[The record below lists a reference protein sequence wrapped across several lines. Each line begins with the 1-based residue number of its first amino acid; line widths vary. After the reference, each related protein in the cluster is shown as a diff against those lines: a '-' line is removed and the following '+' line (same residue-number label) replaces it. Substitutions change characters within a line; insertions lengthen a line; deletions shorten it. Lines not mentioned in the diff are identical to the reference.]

1 MITLG
6 WVTLLLL
13 VVLFA
18 GLPVAF
24 GLGTTSVLL
33 IGLFGLPMKIIA
45 NTMFTSLDSFVV
57 IAIPLFILMSRV
69 LLDGRVGD
77 DLFEVMNVWVRH
89 LPGGLAIATILACA
103 FFAAISG
110 SGAATAAT
118 IGMVAYPAMLGR
130 GYQKK
135 FILGLLACGGTLGIL
150 IPPSI
155 PLIIFGAV
163 TEESIGK
170 LFIAGIIPGLVLTAV
185 LIVYA
190 IYRSKRGGYMPMEAA
205 SWRERFRVTRR
216 NLWGIAL
223 PFLILGGIYIG
234 VFTPGGICAGYSV
247 VTGAGFPVGVAA
259 FGDDVNTG
267 AVEGFTNGELLT
279 YRLWDSQA
287 GAEYAADASYSE
299 GGDHYAANGLSQLR
313 LSSSHRLVPAEGN
326 HFQYVR
332 TDNNQSLVVGTATLD
347 GSSLVTGDEI
357 GVFTPGGLC
366 AGASTVT
373 ADGFPVGIAAWGD
386 DPNSAPIDGF
396 RTGESFSFRYYEAAA
411 GAEYAATAHF
421 TEGPQAYQANAVT
434 QLTLSGVRGG
444 GGGADAAD
452 PGELL

>member
-6 WVTLLLL
+6 WVTGLLL

-24 GLGTTSVLL
+24 SLGATSVLL
-33 IGLFGLPMKIIA
+33 IGLFDLPLKIIA

-57 IAIPLFILMSRV
+57 IAIPLFVLMSRV

-170 LFIAGIIPGLVLTAV
+170 LFIAGVIPGLVLTAV
-185 LIVYA
+185 LIAYA
-190 IYRSKRGGYMPMEAA
+190 VYRSKRGGYLPMERA
-205 SWRERFRVTRR
+205 SWSERFRVTRR

-223 PFLILGGIYIG
+223 PFLILGGIYTG
-234 VFTPGGICAGYSV
+234 VFTP
-247 VTGAGFPVGVAA
+247 T
-259 FGDDVNTG
+259 
-267 AVEGFTNGELLT
+267 
-279 YRLWDSQA
+279 
-287 GAEYAADASYSE
+287 
-299 GGDHYAANGLSQLR
+299 
-313 LSSSHRLVPAEGN
+313 
-326 HFQYVR
+326 
-332 TDNNQSLVVGTATLD
+332 
-347 GSSLVTGDEI
+347 
-357 GVFTPGGLC
+357 
-366 AGASTVT
+366 
-373 ADGFPVGIAAWGD
+373 
-386 DPNSAPIDGF
+386 
-396 RTGESFSFRYYEAAA
+396 EAAA
-411 GAEYAATAHF
+411 VGLTYSLFITLFIYRTLRLRDLPKLCLDAVGTSCMIALIITGALLFGRVLTMVEIPQTLTELIISWKLSPFMFVLAMNILMVFLGCILETVSIILLTVPLVAPIMSVLGIDPIWYAIVLTVNMEMALVTPPVGMNLYVINGLDEDIRMSEVIQGVAPFIVILGAFLLF
-421 TEGPQAYQANAVT
+421 TMLFPPMST
-434 QLTLSGVRGG
+434 WLPSMMK
-444 GGGADAAD
+444 
-452 PGELL
+452 

>member
-24 GLGTTSVLL
+24 SLGTTSVLL
-33 IGLFGLPMKIIA
+33 IGLFDLPMKIIA

-170 LFIAGIIPGLVLTAV
+170 LFIAGVIPGLVLTAV
-185 LIVYA
+185 LIAYA
-190 IYRSKRGGYMPMEAA
+190 IYRSKRGGYMPMEPA

-223 PFLILGGIYIG
+223 PFLILGGIYTG
-234 VFTPGGICAGYSV
+234 VFTP
-247 VTGAGFPVGVAA
+247 T
-259 FGDDVNTG
+259 
-267 AVEGFTNGELLT
+267 
-279 YRLWDSQA
+279 
-287 GAEYAADASYSE
+287 
-299 GGDHYAANGLSQLR
+299 
-313 LSSSHRLVPAEGN
+313 
-326 HFQYVR
+326 
-332 TDNNQSLVVGTATLD
+332 
-347 GSSLVTGDEI
+347 
-357 GVFTPGGLC
+357 
-366 AGASTVT
+366 
-373 ADGFPVGIAAWGD
+373 
-386 DPNSAPIDGF
+386 
-396 RTGESFSFRYYEAAA
+396 EAAA
-411 GAEYAATAHF
+411 VGLTYSLFITLFIYRTLKLRDLPKLCLDAVGTSCMIALIITGALLF
-421 TEGPQAYQANAVT
+421 GRV
-434 QLTLSGVRGG
+434 LTLVEIPQRLTALIIEWKLSAFMFVVAMNILMLFLGCILETVSIILLTVPLVAPILVTLNIDPIWYAIVLTVNMEMALVTPPVGMNLYVINGLDEDIHMSEVIQGV
-444 GGGADAAD
+444 APFILIMAVF
-452 PGELL
+452 LLFTMLFPPMSTWLPSMMK

>member
-24 GLGTTSVLL
+24 SLGSTSVLL
-33 IGLFGLPMKIIA
+33 IGLFDLPMKIIA

-118 IGMVAYPAMLGR
+118 IGMVAYPAMLER
-130 GYQKK
+130 GYEKK

-205 SWRERFRVTRR
+205 SWPERFRVTRR

-223 PFLILGGIYIG
+223 PFLILGGIYTG
-234 VFTPGGICAGYSV
+234 VFTP
-247 VTGAGFPVGVAA
+247 T
-259 FGDDVNTG
+259 
-267 AVEGFTNGELLT
+267 
-279 YRLWDSQA
+279 
-287 GAEYAADASYSE
+287 
-299 GGDHYAANGLSQLR
+299 
-313 LSSSHRLVPAEGN
+313 
-326 HFQYVR
+326 
-332 TDNNQSLVVGTATLD
+332 
-347 GSSLVTGDEI
+347 
-357 GVFTPGGLC
+357 
-366 AGASTVT
+366 
-373 ADGFPVGIAAWGD
+373 
-386 DPNSAPIDGF
+386 
-396 RTGESFSFRYYEAAA
+396 EAAA
-411 GAEYAATAHF
+411 VGLTYSLFITLFIYRTLKLRDLPKLCLDAVGTSCMIALIITGALLF
-421 TEGPQAYQANAVT
+421 GRV
-434 QLTLSGVRGG
+434 LTLVEIPQRLTALIIEWKLSAFMFVVAMNVLMLFLGCILETVSIILLTVPLVAPILVTLNIDPIWYAIVLTVNMEMALVTPPVGMNLYVINGLDEDIHMSEVIQGV
-444 GGGADAAD
+444 APFILIMAVF
-452 PGELL
+452 LLFTMLFPPMSTWLPSLMK